1 MPKNIAVILAGGSGV
16 RFNADR
22 PKQFLKLAGK
32 SILEHTLDAF
42 QSHRR
47 IDEIAIVCHGSYI
60 SDVEDIVNRNH
71 YDRVKK
77 VLAGGDKRYHSSL
90 SAIRAYQEEH
100 RGDLTAANLIF
111 HDAVR
116 PFVRPAIIDNVVAAL
131 EHHRAVDVAIPASDT
146 IIQVQGGQIEAI
158 PDRSRLMMGQTP
170 QAFRLDVIALAYERW
185 LSDPNFAATDD
196 CGVVLRYLPD
206 EPITVVRGAEDNI
219 KITYEVDLALADKLI
234 QIREQELSQ
243 DGDLSGLA
251 GKVVVIFGG
260 SYGIGKEIADLC
272 AQHTPLVYAF
282 SRSGSGVDIQDT
294 RAVRRSLAEVHAKT
308 GRIDCVINTAALL
321 NKEPLA
327 NVSYETV
334 EELMRVNY
342 FGMVNVA
349 KESFAY
355 LSAAKGGLLLF
366 TSSSYSRGRASYSLY
381 SSTKAA
387 VVNFVQ
393 AVAAEWRPF
402 DVRVN
407 CINPERTLTPMRVR
421 NFGIEPED
429 SLLSARKV
437 AEVSLYTLLSSFTG
451 QVIYVKR

>member
-32 SILEHTLDAF
+32 SILEHTLDVF
-42 QSHRR
+42 QNHRL
-47 IDEIAIVCHGSYI
+47 IDEIAIVCHASYI
-60 SDVEDIVNRNH
+60 GDVEEIVNKNH

-77 VLAGGDKRYHSSL
+77 ILAGGEQRYHSSL
-90 SAIRAYQEEH
+90 SAIRAYQLEH
-100 RGDLTAANLIF
+100 RDEAAVNLIF

-116 PFVRPAIIDNVVAAL
+116 PFVRPAIIDNVIAAL
-131 EHHRAVDVAIPASDT
+131 EHSRAVDVAIPASDT
-146 IIQVQGGQIEAI
+146 VIRVEGSRIAAI
-158 PDRSRLMMGQTP
+158 PDRSTLMMGQTP
-170 QAFRLDVIALAYERW
+170 QAFRLDVIARAYELALRDE
-185 LSDPNFAATDD
+185 SFKATDD

-206 EPITVVRGAEDNI
+206 EPIVVVRGAEDNI
-219 KITYEVDLALADKLI
+219 KITYEVDLSLADKLI

-243 DGDLSGLA
+243 HGDLSGLA

-260 SYGIGKEIADLC
+260 SYGIGHEIAELC
-272 AQHTPLVYAF
+272 RQHTPLVYTF
-282 SRSGSGVDIQDT
+282 SRSANGVDIKDT
-294 RAVRRSLAEVHAKT
+294 QAVRRSLAEVHAKT

-327 NVSYETV
+327 NVAYATV
-334 EELMRVNY
+334 EELMQVNF

-349 KESFAY
+349 KESFTY
-355 LSAAKGGLLLF
+355 LSASKGGLLLF

-387 VVNFVQ
+387 VVNFAQ

-402 DVRVN
+402 DIRVN

-421 NFGIEPED
+421 NFGIEPEA

>member
-1 MPKNIAVILAGGSGV
+1 MAKNIAVILAGGSGV

-32 SILEHTLDAF
+32 SILEHTLDVF
-42 QSHRR
+42 QAHRL

-60 SDVEDIVNRNH
+60 GDVEDIVNKSR
-71 YDRVKK
+71 YDKVKK
-77 VLAGGDKRYHSSL
+77 VLAGGETRYHSSL
-90 SAIRAYQEEH
+90 SAIRAYQLEH
-100 RGDLTAANLIF
+100 PDATTANLIF

-116 PFVRPAIIDNVVAAL
+116 PFIRATTIDHVVGAL
-131 EHHRAVDVAIPASDT
+131 AHYRAVDVAIPASDT
-146 IIQVQGGQIEAI
+146 VIRVDGTTIDDI

-170 QAFRLDVIALAYERW
+170 QAFRLDVIGRAYQLA
-185 LSDPNFAATDD
+185 LSDPEFKATDD
-196 CGVVLRYLPD
+196 CGVVLRYLPE
-206 EPITVVRGAEDNI
+206 EPITVVRGASDNI
-219 KITYEVDLALADKLI
+219 KITYEVDLSLADKLI
-234 QIREQELSQ
+234 QIREQEISQ
-243 DGDLSGLA
+243 HGDLSGLA

-272 AQHTPLVYAF
+272 RPHTPLVYSF
-282 SRSGSGVDIQDT
+282 SRSENGVDIKDT
-294 RAVRRSLAEVHAKT
+294 QAVRRSLAEVHART
-308 GRIDCVINTAALL
+308 GRIDCVINSAALL

-342 FGMVNVA
+342 FGMVAVA
-349 KESFAY
+349 KESFPY
-355 LSAAKGGLLLF
+355 LQASKGGLLLF

-402 DVRVN
+402 DIRVN

-451 QVIYVKR
+451 QVIYVTR